1 MFGYVRPVRDELK
14 CRDLDL
20 YRATYCGLCQTMR
33 RRCGLLAP
41 MVLNFDFTFL
51 ALLLAPGEGERLT
64 DCGRCHIPPF
74 RRKCMCQTSP
84 ALELAADE
92 SVILAYWQ
100 LRDKVRDETILRGLP
115 ARLSGILLHSAYRK
129 AASRQPEFD
138 RSVSEQ
144 LRLMHQLED
153 EKCASLDRPADTF
166 GTLLQAAVPKSGDAA
181 RDRTMEQL
189 LYHLGRW
196 IYLIDARD
204 DLDEDRKSGNY
215 NPIALRFTHEAGD
228 AQLNLTLE
236 HSLNLMR
243 SACAL
248 LELGR
253 QEAVVHNVLYL
264 GLPVIQRSVFDGS
277 WKQMKKQ
284 KIWRNN
290 HE

>member
-20 YRATYCGLCQTMR
+20 YRATYCGLCRTMR
-33 RRCGLLAP
+33 QRCGFWAP

-51 ALLLAPGEGERLT
+51 AILLAPVRGEQLS
-64 DCGRCHIPPF
+64 DCCRCPVPPF
-74 RRKCMCQTSP
+74 RRKCMCLTSP

-100 LRDKVRDETILRGLP
+100 LRDKVGDEPFFRSLP
-115 ARLSGILLHSAYRK
+115 ARLSSVLLYSAYRK
-129 AASRQPEFD
+129 AVSRRPKFD
-138 RSVSEQ
+138 RAVGEQ
-144 LRLMHQLED
+144 IRRLHELEL
-153 EKCASLDRPADTF
+153 EKCPSLDRAADTF
-166 GTLLQAAVPKSGDAA
+166 GVLLQCAVPKSGDEA
-181 RDRTMEQL
+181 RDRAMEQL

-204 DLDEDRKSGNY
+204 DLEEDCRRGNY
-215 NPIALRFTHEAGD
+215 NPVFLRFSNVDGD
-228 AQLNLTLE
+228 EQLRLTLE

-253 QEAVVHNVLYL
+253 QEDLVYNVLYF
-264 GLPVIQRSVFDGS
+264 GLPLIQRAVFDGS

-284 KIWRNN
+284 KIWRNKS
-290 HE
+290 